1 MKYTRTYNHS
11 NRREFANVTFEDG
24 STVSYEISTSRYNGV
39 TLRQCGGRVPCGM
52 RMVFEKNN
60 VEFEEIV
67 IVEMTSDKFFNH
79 DTFGKCEVVE
89 VVGKFTRIKILET
102 SEVKDLFTD
111 ILATH
116 VMA

>member
-11 NRREFANVTFEDG
+11 NGREFANVTFEDG

-52 RMVFEKNN
+52 RMVFVKNN
-60 VEFEEIV
+60 VEFEE

-89 VVGKFTRIKILET
+89 VVGKFTRIKILKT
-102 SEVKDLFTD
+102 SEVKNLFTD

>member
-1 MKYTRTYNHS
+1 
-11 NRREFANVTFEDG
+11 
-24 STVSYEISTSRYNGV
+24 
-39 TLRQCGGRVPCGM
+39 
-52 RMVFEKNN
+52 
-60 VEFEEIV
+60 
-67 IVEMTSDKFFNH
+67 MTSDKFFNH

-102 SEVKDLFTD
+102 SEVKNLFTD